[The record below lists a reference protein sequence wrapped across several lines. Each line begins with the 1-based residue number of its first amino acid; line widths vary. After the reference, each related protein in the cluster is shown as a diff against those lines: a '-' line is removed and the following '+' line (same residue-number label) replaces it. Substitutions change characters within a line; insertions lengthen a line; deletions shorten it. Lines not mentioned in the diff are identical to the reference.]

1 MMDHTRRAY
10 ETATASALLVSIV
23 AMFPGPPVRQSLPWK
38 RPSTDC
44 RVWPPPIKDDPDRLI
59 SGSAGA

>member
-23 AMFPGPPVRQSLPWK
+23 AIIGVILLHG
-38 RPSTDC
+38 
-44 RVWPPPIKDDPDRLI
+44 V
-59 SGSAGA
+59 